1 MKNSTLLSDIAFF
14 RTYSA
19 IKPDGYKESWQ
30 EVCDRYEKFLTE
42 TYPTLQPSIT
52 FSVNYV
58 RKKHVVPS
66 MRALQFAGPGLH
78 RENLRAYNC
87 SAANITSFKDIADGL
102 YLLLCGCGFGYSVK
116 RQHTEQ
122 LPEVGP
128 GEGKE
133 YLIFDSREGWC
144 DSVTALLQNP
154 QIVFDYSVIRPAG
167 AIVSTGGTASGPE
180 PLRVAHE
187 HIRAILKGAV
197 GRKLKPVE
205 VSDIVCHLADCVV
218 VGGVRRSALICLFDP
233 DDQEMLTYKSGAWWE
248 KSAQRGRANVS
259 AHILRKGADKEQ
271 FESIVDAC
279 FASNAGEPGVVW
291 TDNPNMV
298 TNPCVPAGTQILTR
312 EGYKNIESLVG
323 KKVDVWNGFE
333 WSPVTPAITGYNQPL
348 VKVTLSSGQSLV
360 CTTAHKWVLA
370 LGERVEAVQ
379 LNIGDSL
386 LVTEM
391 PTDTPVDRFV
401 SHIPTSVESV
411 EPAGVADVV
420 YCFTE
425 SKRNLGCFEGIVTG
439 QCAEIALQDGGLC
452 NLTEINFSTVIDSFD
467 FTQRAWA
474 ATFLGTLQAGLTK
487 FNYVSPKW
495 TQNAREEALLG
506 VSLTGLAHN
515 WRLADKF
522 IVEDV
527 FSCVA
532 EKMKVWNAEVA
543 NAIGINP
550 AARIGCVKPSGTV
563 STVLGTTS
571 GIHAAHS
578 PYYLRRI
585 RIDRNSPVG
594 LYLQK
599 ELTGTEFLEDDA
611 FVPSNVIVSVPYA
624 MEGAVMREEEPAVRF
639 MNRCAKIYE
648 HWIVPS
654 HRSGGN
660 CHNVSAT
667 VTYKDNEKEYVKKW
681 MWQNRDKYS
690 GMSLLPLDVGTYIQ
704 APFETI
710 TKERYDELI
719 EKLPNIDLGEVYYGT
734 ETKDERQGEAACSSG
749 GCEIT

>member
-291 TDNPNMV
+291 TNDLDMV
-298 TNPCVPAGTQILTR
+298 TNP
-312 EGYKNIESLVG
+312 
-323 KKVDVWNGFE
+323 
-333 WSPVTPAITGYNQPL
+333 
-348 VKVTLSSGQSLV
+348 
-360 CTTAHKWVLA
+360 
-370 LGERVEAVQ
+370 
-379 LNIGDSL
+379 
-386 LVTEM
+386 
-391 PTDTPVDRFV
+391 
-401 SHIPTSVESV
+401 
-411 EPAGVADVV
+411 
-420 YCFTE
+420 
-425 SKRNLGCFEGIVTG
+425 
-439 QCAEIALQDGGLC
+439 CAEIALQDGGLC

-543 NAIGINP
+543 DAIGINP